1 VTDKVKKIGVTNMN
15 CKLDEVR
22 VDSLIKDI
30 DVDTF
35 GFLNLSGRR
44 AFHSRGVYGQGI
56 VVAVIDSG
64 VCPDHPELEGRVL
77 NGKNCIKNY
86 SNTSWK
92 DDNMHG
98 THVAGT
104 IAGTNCGIA
113 PQAEILPVKVLD
125 AMGGGKW
132 ADVIAGIDYARTW
145 RDGEKKVKI
154 ISMSLSA
161 NKTNT
166 TTTERKNLET
176 AINKCVEEGILVVCS
191 MGNTRKDEIRYPA
204 SFENVVAVGAVDW
217 NKQIAEYST
226 YGNHVDLS
234 QIGTNVVSAYF
245 DYKGQGYNY
254 IELSGTSMATPIVS
268 GIAALLACDY
278 QMRFGTEI
286 SERKLYEALKM
297 NTKDL
302 GIKGVDKYYGAGFC
316 TLQPLNMK
324 IQTENGSDIVI
335 FNGEPVKLDV
345 PVQLINDRT
354 MFPMREF
361 AERTGA
367 KVSWQ
372 APNAQHKTRAEFEW

>member
-1 VTDKVKKIGVTNMN
+1 MK

-35 GFLNLSGRR
+35 GFLNLSGRT
-44 AFHSRGVYGQGI
+44 AFHSKGVYGQGV

-64 VCPDHPELEGRVL
+64 VSPDHPELEGRVL
-77 NGKNCIKNY
+77 NGKNCIRNY
-86 SNTSWK
+86 GNTSWK
-92 DDNMHG
+92 DDNKHG

-104 IAGTNCGIA
+104 IAGMNCGIA

-125 AMGGGKW
+125 AMGGGEW
-132 ADVIAGIDYARTW
+132 SDVIAGLDYARTW
-145 RDGEKKVKI
+145 KSGKKKVNI
-154 ISMSLSA
+154 ISMSLSGGSGQI
-161 NKTNT
+161 TNT
-166 TTTERKNLET
+166 EKRNLEA
-176 AINKCVEEGILVVCS
+176 AIKACVDAGILVVVS
-191 MGNTRKDEIRYPA
+191 AGNTAKDELRYPA
-204 SFENVVAVGAVDW
+204 CFDDVVTVGAVDW
-217 NKQIAEYST
+217 NKQIAQFST
-226 YGNHVDLS
+226 YGNHVDVC
-234 QIGTNVVSAYF
+234 QIGTGVISAYF
-245 DYKGQGYNY
+245 DPSQGYEY

-278 QMRFGTEI
+278 QMKFGTEI
-286 SERKLYEALKM
+286 SERKLYEAIKM

-372 APNAQHKTRAEFEW
+372 APTAQYKTRAEFEW